1 MYMEGQRGET
11 LMDKMNKKEV
21 KALISLLLDDDPKI
35 LNMVWEHLLEIGEPA
50 LPLLEEAAEG
60 SDPRIRIRTRHAIS
74 RIRLDLLERQFQSLA
89 LRDDASFDLEEA
101 LCVVARIEYPT
112 LQRSDISK
120 QLDEIVDAIR
130 PALLEAQSPRDEILA
145 INSYLFDDMGIRGN
159 TSDYYDPD
167 NNFINKVLE
176 KKTGIPI
183 SLSAVYVLL
192 GQRLGLPIRGVGLP
206 GHFLA
211 KYDTPQMEIFLDP
224 FNRGRLLTKR
234 DCAQILT
241 KAGYYFKE
249 EYISVASSRDIV
261 IRMLRNLVISYSK
274 RQEKT
279 RIRRLTHYME
289 LLQSREKA
297 R

>member
-11 LMDKMNKKEV
+11 LMDKMNQKEV

-120 QLDEIVDAIR
+120 QLDEIVEAIR

-145 INSYLFDDMGIRGN
+145 INSYLFDELGIRGN